1 MKHGG
6 EREDAGRKPIVDEL
20 TRLKVGARCEA
31 MMREK
36 AEIVKAKTINETL
49 STLQE
54 LQEKANQIPLQE
66 RPGWLDKEA
75 GQDYLDDVSFTL
87 QTIQNLGDEIE
98 PAKAMRIKLKRPWG
112 AREEIIKKV
121 AAESSLTE
129 RLVRTCWDEY
139 RQFLRQSKE
148 D

>member
-6 EREDAGRKPIVDEL
+6 ERENAGRKPIVDEL
-20 TRLKVGARCEA
+20 TRLKVGAKCEA
-31 MMREK
+31 MQREK

-75 GQDYLDDVSFTL
+75 GQDYQDDVSFTL
-87 QTIQNLGDEIE
+87 
-98 PAKAMRIKLKRPWG
+98 
-112 AREEIIKKV
+112 
-121 AAESSLTE
+121 
-129 RLVRTCWDEY
+129 
-139 RQFLRQSKE
+139 
-148 D
+148 